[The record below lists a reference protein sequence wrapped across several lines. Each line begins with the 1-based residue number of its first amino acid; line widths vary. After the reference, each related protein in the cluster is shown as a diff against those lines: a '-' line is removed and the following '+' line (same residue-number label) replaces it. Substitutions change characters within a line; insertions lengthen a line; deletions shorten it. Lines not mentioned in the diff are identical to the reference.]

1 MLAVLFFAMS
11 VLFIP
16 ARILVF
22 PLIFHSIQDEIPET
36 SRPLITRLYQLW
48 LVLLGT
54 LIVNMVACIIIL
66 ISGSPAGGSDLGGS
80 LGSVS
85 TARQIPQ
92 LTPFRYLILITP
104 LSFLLWYRCALHP
117 LPGEIKLTDPADRY
131 IMVI

>member
-1 MLAVLFFAMS
+1 MLAVLFLVMS
-11 VLFIP
+11 VLLIP

-54 LIVNMVACIIIL
+54 LIINLVACIIIL
-66 ISGSPAGGSDLGGS
+66 ISGSPAGGGDLGGS

-85 TARQIPQ
+85 TAKQIPQ
-92 LTPFRYLILITP
+92 LTLIPP
-104 LSFLLWYRCALHP
+104 L
-117 LPGEIKLTDPADRY
+117 GT
-131 IMVI
+131 